1 MPEMADK
8 AANKT
13 FIKKDAKDSVFIAM
27 TPFVAKICIV
37 LYYSYTVARLVVR
50 SS

>member
-8 AANKT
+8 AENKT
-13 FIKKDAKDSVFIAM
+13 FIKKNAKDSVFIAM

-37 LYYSYTVARLVVR
+37 LYYSNVVAQLVVR
-50 SS
+50 NS